1 MSLRHPSACPA
12 ERRWYVF
19 ILVLLHT
26 GCRRGEVL
34 GLKWP
39 DIDFENKRIR
49 IRRGWVH
56 GRTSTPKARKRRDR
70 AREVAITPAMELSL
84 RGLRTFRDRD
94 SRSWVFHTRTGRPVD
109 GTTIQRVWDRMRGH
123 MAEEGIPQYTLHSL
137 RHTFATLSLLGGKSI
152 MWVSRQLGHKSVK
165 VTLDVYSHVLPGEE
179 VDLSYLPTPG
189 AGTNRHSAG
198 TSATLRRVKGPVSD

>member
-165 VTLDVYSHVLPGEE
+165 ARWTSTATFYRARKSTFPTCRLLVPALTGTQPAPVL
-179 VDLSYLPTPG
+179 
-189 AGTNRHSAG
+189 HSDESRG
-198 TSATLRRVKGPVSD
+198 L